1 MSPNRVSYW
10 GTQSFSCVYEI
21 YLAISSTEAGQ
32 KWKSVLVAI
41 FEGHHENWRFKSVF
55 WRCLLVFLNQF
66 AIQLLSILEGFA
78 DFRKCWVKFWTILVV
93 FSLFLSVFVVLILI
107 GFLSILNDFG
117 RFRTILCWFLLIYW
131 RVLLD
136 YCQSLVCQ
144 ISKNVDKNF
153 FSRKN
158 HIFL

>member
-10 GTQSFSCVYEI
+10 GTQLFSCVYKI

-32 KWKSVLVAI
+32 KWKIVRLAI
-41 FEGHHENWRFKSVF
+41 FEGHNENWRFKSVF

-78 DFRKCWVKFWTILVV
+78 DFRKCLVKFWTILVV

-107 GFLSILNDFG
+107 CSLSILNDFS
-117 RFRTILCWFLLIYW
+117 RSTTIFCWFLKIYC
-131 RVLLD
+131 RFLFEYCRSFVCLL
-136 YCQSLVCQ
+136 
-144 ISKNVDKNF
+144 
-153 FSRKN
+153 
-158 HIFL
+158 